1 MRNIFNFF
9 SKLCICV
16 GLLIALINIGGPSEF
31 KLASALT
38 AILYG
43 VFFGGLFWGLGYI
56 FDKFL
61 SKAERE

>member
-43 VFFGGLFWGLGYI
+43 VFLVDYFG
-56 FDKFL
+56 
-61 SKAERE
+61 A